1 MLFQLGIT
9 IYLMYDS
16 DDIWTEK
23 WVNLVKTLSVFCEH
37 SPWLVPEFWDKFA
50 QDENTELLIKDLL
63 KVSKKGNLLLQFA

>member
-1 MLFQLGIT
+1 MLFQLGII
-9 IYLMYDS
+9 IYLMYNS

-23 WVNLVKTLSVFCEH
+23 QVSLVKMLTVFCEH
-37 SPWLVPEFWDKFA
+37 SPWLAPEFWNKFA